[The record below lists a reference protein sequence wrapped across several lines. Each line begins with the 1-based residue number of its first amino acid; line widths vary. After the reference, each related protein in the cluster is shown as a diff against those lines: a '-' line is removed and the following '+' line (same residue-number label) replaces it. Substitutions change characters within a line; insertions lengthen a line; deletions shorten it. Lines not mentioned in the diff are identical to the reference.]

1 MQISIRRIATRIFG
15 SLLLGCSV
23 TAIAADPSPAPPE
36 AAVYFI
42 SPQHGER
49 VSSPVTVR
57 FGLRGMGVAPAGI
70 ALPHT
75 GHHHLL
81 IDLPGLP
88 ALDKPIPADAQH
100 VHFGK
105 GQTEVTLDLGPGKHT
120 LQLLLAD
127 HLHTP
132 HVPPVAS
139 SRIEIEVQAATAD

>member
-1 MQISIRRIATRIFG
+1 MQIALRTIG
-15 SLLLGCSV
+15 CLLLGCGL
-23 TAIAADPSPAPPE
+23 AAQAADPSPAPAD

-57 FGLRGMGVAPAGI
+57 FGLRGMGIAPAGI

-88 ALDKPIPADAQH
+88 PLDKPIPADAQH

-105 GQTEVTLDLGPGKHT
+105 GQTEVTLELAPGKHT